1 MSIEEK
7 VYRLKKGSYYYVI
20 DQFDSTEE
28 MKDDYFSKHLFPE
41 SICSVDI
48 NDDETYENTGRE
60 FVHGHT
66 TTISLFNEILV
77 VRTKDLEKVG
87 IEL

>member
-1 MSIEEK
+1 MINEN

-41 SICSVDI
+41 SICS
-48 NDDETYENTGRE
+48 E

>member
-1 MSIEEK
+1 MINEN

-20 DQFDSTEE
+20 DQYDSSME

-41 SICSVDI
+41 SICDESI
-48 NDDETYENTGRE
+48 NEDSSYEGRD
-60 FVHGHT
+60 FVNGHT

-77 VRTKDLEKVG
+77 VRTEDLEKVG
-87 IEL
+87 IVS